1 MIIKNW
7 FLRNIINSY
16 RRKGKRDFENFK
28 YEEKKN
34 REHER
39 LIKALEDGN
48 ENILKELKEINN
60 VQKKKVLKHL
70 LLLLYFCF

>member
-16 RRKGKRDFENFK
+16 IRKGKRDFEDFK
-28 YEEKKN
+28 CEEKKN

-39 LIKALEDGN
+39 LMKALEDGN
-48 ENILKELKEINN
+48 ENILKDLKEISD
-60 VQKKKVLKHL
+60 VQKRR
-70 LLLLYFCF
+70 F

>member
-16 RRKGKRDFENFK
+16 RRKGKRNFEDFK

-39 LIKALEDGN
+39 LMKVLEDGN

-60 VQKKKVLKHL
+60 VQKRR
-70 LLLLYFCF
+70 F

>member
-16 RRKGKRDFENFK
+16 RRKGKRDFEDFK
-28 YEEKKN
+28 YEKKKN
-34 REHER
+34 REHKK
-39 LIKALEDGN
+39 LMKALEDGN

-60 VQKKKVLKHL
+60 VQKRR
-70 LLLLYFCF
+70 F

>member
-16 RRKGKRDFENFK
+16 RRKGKRDFEDFI

-34 REHER
+34 IEDER
-39 LIKALEDGN
+39 LMKVLEDGN

-60 VQKKKVLKHL
+60 VQKRR
-70 LLLLYFCF
+70 F

>member
-16 RRKGKRDFENFK
+16 RRKGKRDFEDFI

-34 REHER
+34 REHKK
-39 LIKALEDGN
+39 LMKALEDGN

-60 VQKKKVLKHL
+60 VQKRR
-70 LLLLYFCF
+70 F